1 MKTDL
6 PSSTPYLDTPYLE
19 LSEYFERLLVEVYGK
34 QTQLREEPV
43 ARPIQSKEGS
53 YSYIRAPYTA

>member
-1 MKTDL
+1 MKKSL

-19 LSEYFERLLVEVYGK
+19 LAEYFERLLVEIYGK
-34 QTQLREEPV
+34 QTPLLEAMVEQPV
-43 ARPIQSKEGS
+43 KSKEGS